1 MSAVE
6 TVVTGSLLLAIPVSF
21 AAGVVSFLSP
31 CVLPLVPGYLS
42 YVTGLTGADLAGEAQ
57 AAAQAQPT
65 EAPRAD
71 APRADDSAV
80 DEPPG
85 DRAGSA
91 TSGTATLV
99 REPALTPVHR
109 SGRVLAGS
117 LLFVLGFSVVF
128 VSYGSLI
135 GWLGTFF
142 LEYGNVIS
150 RVLGVL
156 VIVLGLSFLGLVPA
170 LQRDWRVHRTPG
182 IGVWSAPLLGLL
194 FGIGWSPC
202 LGPTIGAVET
212 LAFNEASAARGAL
225 LSFAYCLGLGLPF
238 VLVGLAFRRG
248 LGAMSWVKH
257 HYAFVM
263 RLGGGML
270 VLIGVLL
277 VSGVWQHVTI
287 ALTSWAANT
296 TTVL

>member
-6 TVVTGSLLLAIPVSF
+6 TVITGSLLLAIPVSF

-57 AAAQAQPT
+57 AAA
-65 EAPRAD
+65 EAAPITAPPADGSVPD
-71 APRADDSAV
+71 APPPV
-80 DEPPG
+80 D
-85 DRAGSA
+85 GSGG
-91 TSGTATLV
+91 SGTTTLV
-99 REPALTPVHR
+99 RDPALTPVHR

-142 LEYGNVIS
+142 LEYGDVIS

-156 VIVLGLSFLGLVPA
+156 VILLGLSFLGLVPA

-248 LGAMSWVKH
+248 LGAMSWVKR
-257 HYAFVM
+257 HYSVVM

-277 VSGVWQHVTI
+277 VSGVWQHITI

>member
-1 MSAVE
+1 MSAVQ

-21 AAGVVSFLSP
+21 AAGVISFLSP

-42 YVTGLTGADLAGEAQ
+42 YVTGLTGADLAGEVKAEQ
-57 AAAQAQPT
+57 SAATP
-65 EAPRAD
+65 EAH
-71 APRADDSAV
+71 AV
-80 DEPPG
+80 
-85 DRAGSA
+85 
-91 TSGTATLV
+91 TSGAGAGGAATLV
-99 REPALTPVHR
+99 QDRALTPVHR

-142 LEYGNVIS
+142 LQYGDVIS

-156 VIVLGLSFLGLVPA
+156 VIVLGLSFLGLVPG
-170 LQRDWRVHRTPG
+170 LQRDWRMHHNPG
-182 IGVWSAPLLGLL
+182 IGVWSAPLLGVL

-225 LSFAYCLGLGLPF
+225 LSFAYCLGLGVPF

-248 LGAMSWVKH
+248 LGAMSVVKR
-257 HYAFVM
+257 HYAVVL
-263 RLGGGML
+263 RVGGGML

>member
-57 AAAQAQPT
+57 AAA
-65 EAPRAD
+65 D
-71 APRADDSAV
+71 APAADDRPVDGAATEGPAV
-80 DEPPG
+80 VPSRSEG
-85 DRAGSA
+85 DGSAGS
-91 TSGTATLV
+91 GTTTLV
-99 REPALTPVHR
+99 HDPALTPVHR

-156 VIVLGLSFLGLVPA
+156 VILLGLSFLGLVPA

-238 VLVGLAFRRG
+238 VLVGLAFRRA
-248 LGAMSWVKH
+248 LGAMGWVKR
-257 HYAFVM
+257 HYAVVM

>member
-1 MSAVE
+1 MSAVQ

-21 AAGVVSFLSP
+21 AAGVISFLSP

-57 AAAQAQPT
+57 AQAEAEQAAAAPVAQV
-65 EAPRAD
+65 E
-71 APRADDSAV
+71 
-80 DEPPG
+80 
-85 DRAGSA
+85 
-91 TSGTATLV
+91 SGGTTLV
-99 REPALTPVHR
+99 RDPELTPVHR
-109 SGRVLAGS
+109 NSRVLAGS

-156 VIVLGLSFLGLVPA
+156 VIILGLGFLGVIPA
-170 LQRDWRVHRTPG
+170 LQRDWRMHYNPG
-182 IGVWSAPLLGLL
+182 IGVWSAPLLGVL

-212 LAFNEASAARGAL
+212 LAFNEASAVRGAL

-248 LGAMSWVKH
+248 LGAMSAVKR
-257 HYAFVM
+257 HYAVVM
-263 RLGGGML
+263 RVGGGML

-277 VSGVWQHVTI
+277 VTGAWQHLTI